1 MGPSL
6 LIAACL
12 VLAIR
17 MAKRPAVF
25 NTSFSDVD
33 LEGEIQYSIHLAH
46 RVLSMLMS
54 HDETIFP
61 RLKELWYRPNGEDHP
76 SESVLKERWGQG
88 DLRGATTSWASSWTQ
103 GLG

>member
-1 MGPSL
+1 MTAGLEVGGYEERPDWPKMGPSL

-17 MAKRPAVF
+17 TAKRPAVF

-33 LEGEIQYSIHLAH
+33 LEGEIRYSIHLAH

-61 RLKELWYRPNGEDHP
+61 RRKEPWYRPNGEDHP
-76 SESVLKERWGQG
+76 E
-88 DLRGATTSWASSWTQ
+88 
-103 GLG
+103 